1 MKEYRIRL
9 LTACIFLWTAAVPDL
24 RSRRIPLWIPGAF
37 FAAAAADL
45 LRYSSSAGWELWTGA
60 APGAIL
66 MILSFLLRGK
76 LGEVDGLCLAVCGLF
91 TGLTPAVVITETA
104 MVLAA
109 LTGGVCLLTGKWE
122 AGDRIPFIP
131 FIAAAASLILA
142 VQAAAAL

>member
-9 LTACIFLWTAAVPDL
+9 LAACIFLWTAAVPDL
-24 RSRRIPLWIPGAF
+24 RSGRIPLWIPGAF

-76 LGEVDGLCLAVCGLF
+76 LGEGDGLCLAVCGLF
-91 TGLTPAVVITETA
+91 TGLTPAVVIT
-104 MVLAA
+104 A